1 MIIENYIKY
10 VENFLNNYYKI
21 LLGNKYEKKMIT
33 PLIEKYIDV
42 RYHNNS
48 IYDKG
53 YSFVDKLSKEIKNVA
68 EEMVKQD
75 KKIEDTIKKIFTLF
89 GYILYIDDCSEYTSL
104 NSLIKTIITDTE
116 LDDELKEEFKALVT
130 DYVKTRSEFLAAFE
144 DKNFSISEKRY
155 ARNVKKVSIKQDCKM
170 PQIYSE
176 WAIEKA
182 YNSGTVLEN
191 KQYLLYILLS
201 GKILKNTIELKFL
214 ENYLVEFPSSLFE
227 KDKKINKYLKVLDN
241 KMVKPRVHF
250 LFDYETYLKNGDIIN
265 SFINKG
271 FNVALVLDDTY
282 DNNLRI
288 LDLFSYVFVYEKYE
302 YYDIIINNED
312 NIRAKIV
319 SL

>member
-42 RYHNNS
+42 RYYNNS

-104 NSLIKTIITDTE
+104 SSLIKTIITDTE

-155 ARNVKKVSIKQDCKM
+155 ARNV
-170 PQIYSE
+170 
-176 WAIEKA
+176 W
-182 YNSGTVLEN
+182 G
-191 KQYLLYILLS
+191 
-201 GKILKNTIELKFL
+201 
-214 ENYLVEFPSSLFE
+214 
-227 KDKKINKYLKVLDN
+227 
-241 KMVKPRVHF
+241 
-250 LFDYETYLKNGDIIN
+250 
-265 SFINKG
+265 
-271 FNVALVLDDTY
+271 
-282 DNNLRI
+282 
-288 LDLFSYVFVYEKYE
+288 
-302 YYDIIINNED
+302 
-312 NIRAKIV
+312 
-319 SL
+319 